1 MSALHWTRL
10 KPVQIACLNV
20 FIMYEPFAAASE
32 VGIVFFHLIALLS
45 PLSYAVFSVAAIT
58 ATNIADK
65 KQIIIAT
72 FLFSA

>member
-1 MSALHWTRL
+1 
-10 KPVQIACLNV
+10 
-20 FIMYEPFAAASE
+20 MYEPFAAASE